1 MTPPTDITAS
11 VSQPT
16 PIPERPTLYAVAYLD
31 PRGNEWHV
39 VGGTCITP
47 RTNLSAWP
55 PGCVL
60 VTIPGSAAPVE
71 KPMFPGVLDP
81 KYLFEEDSTP
91 VEKPAPA
98 REGLEWEVWQPVSE
112 MILGAFRSNADAEA
126 WKHREWGDSSDIEV
140 RRRPAAKEH
149 P

>member
-71 KPMFPGVLDP
+71 KP
-81 KYLFEEDSTP
+81 
-91 VEKPAPA
+91 APA

-126 WKHREWGDSSDIEV
+126 WKHREWGDSSDIEA
-140 RRRPAAKEH
+140 RRRTAAKEH